1 MLPSLTV
8 AFLIGLVCGAQVP
21 FFPLSTLTV
30 LLVLAVA
37 LSLVERAGMWSV
49 QSALVLYVTVLSGVI
64 YWSLATASPSHH
76 LSSVVHS
83 SEATVMTGRVI
94 VPVQYG
100 AGRQTIILETDE
112 GTHPPARL
120 RLVWR
125 NPGFALHHGD
135 RVTVHGRYHPPQG
148 GLNPGGFDY
157 AAYLEHQGIDL
168 VGTIAGTQ
176 AVTLLESGSGSS
188 RWCVWNKIDHWRTSI
203 REASIQS
210 LHQPALGIVL
220 GMIIGERGYIEQELQ
235 DWFMATGTVHLLSIS
250 GSHLGLVGAVVYW
263 IVKLFIVRMPTTIVL
278 TITRRLTL
286 SQLAMLVTWPAVV
299 LYTLLAGAELA
310 TVRSLVMITMAMVAV
325 WLGHDRHLHHTM
337 AIALFLIV
345 WHDPRAIF
353 DISFQLSFLSVF
365 VMIQMISLTAPW
377 DQEPIQDENGWGSR
391 AARYGTSALSFS
403 AVLTMTTFPLVAF
416 YFNQVPWLG
425 MLTNLVAIPLTG
437 FILVPFGLCLAIW
450 TLLTGSHVLAWG
462 QGLEDAFMW
471 LIDGVR
477 WFATLPGA
485 QWPVAAPSV
494 PTMMLFYSGV
504 LTASFT
510 TLSKQWR
517 IAGASLA
524 LALIVWW
531 LVPLGSRS
539 DGDHWRVTFLDV
551 GQGDSALV
559 ELPDGQTVLIDG
571 GARSDRFDM
580 GRSVV
585 APFLWNRGV
594 SHIDHVIGTHQQLD
608 HVGGLIWILQ
618 HLSVGQFW
626 DQGVER
632 EEHFVTDLTAALQS
646 RGIPKRTAI
655 QGQEVL
661 NRGPCHLTIL
671 NPQQDARPALSMS
684 LHTGTEL
691 NNRSIVSRLECGAH
705 SILFAADIETS
716 GLHQLPEGGHQP
728 VTVLKVPHHGARSS
742 LDQDWIRQ
750 IQPKYAII
758 SVGSTN
764 PYGHPAPGVIK
775 MYEDQAMAV
784 YRTDRDGAVW
794 VQGRVSHNDLTV
806 TSMRELLIQPIDL
819 FTCPWRCE
827 QQNWQRVLTTITL
840 SFR

>member
-1 MLPSLTV
+1 MLPSLAV

-21 FFPLSTLTV
+21 FFPLSVLTA
-30 LLVLAVA
+30 LLAIAVA
-37 LSLVERAGMWSV
+37 LSLVERAGSLNIP
-49 QSALVLYVTVLSGVI
+49 STLVLYLTVLSGII
-64 YWSLATASPSHH
+64 YWSLAAAPPSH
-76 LSSVVHS
+76 LPSAVVHA
-83 SEATVMTGRVI
+83 SEATVVTGRVI
-94 VPVQYG
+94 VPVQHG
-100 AGRQTIILETDE
+100 AERQTIILQTDE
-112 GTHPPARL
+112 GMHPSARL

-135 RVTVHGRYHPPQG
+135 RITVQGRYHPPRG

-168 VGTIAGTQ
+168 VGTIVGAQ
-176 AVTLLESGSGSS
+176 AVTLLESGAVSS
-188 RWCVWNKIDHWRTSI
+188 RWCIWNKIDHWRTSI

-250 GSHLGLVGAVVYW
+250 GSHLGLVAAVVYW
-263 IVKLFIVRMPTTIVL
+263 IVKLLIVRMPTTIVL
-278 TITRRLTL
+278 TITRRVTL
-286 SQLAMLVTWPAVV
+286 SQLAMLVTWPAVA

-310 TVRSLVMITMAMVAV
+310 TVRSLVMMTMAMVAV
-325 WLGHDRHLHHTM
+325 WLGHDRHLKHTM
-337 AIALFLIV
+337 AIAVLLIV

-365 VMIQMISLTAPW
+365 VMIQMISFIEPW
-377 DQEPIQDENGWGSR
+377 GKEPIQDEKGWWAR
-391 AARYGTSALSFS
+391 AAHYGASALSFS
-403 AVLTMTTFPLVAF
+403 AVLTVTTFPLVAF

-425 MLTNLVAIPLTG
+425 VLTNLVAIPLTG

-450 TLLTGSHVLAWG
+450 TLLTGSDVLAWG

-471 LIDGVR
+471 LVNGVH
-477 WFATLPGA
+477 WFATIPGA

-494 PTMMLFYSGV
+494 PTMLLFYSGV
-504 LTASFT
+504 LTASFI

-531 LVPLGSRS
+531 LAPLGSRS

-571 GARSDRFDM
+571 GARYDRFDM

-594 SHIDHVIGTHQQLD
+594 SHLDHVIGTHQQLD

-632 EEHFVTDLTAALQS
+632 QEHFVTDLTTALQS
-646 RGIPKRTAI
+646 RGIPKRTAM

-661 NRGPCHLTIL
+661 TSGPCRLTIL
-671 NPQQDARPALSMS
+671 NPQQNARPVTPISV
-684 LHTGTEL
+684 HTGTEL
-691 NNRSIVSRLECGAH
+691 NNHSIVSRLECGVH
-705 SILFAADIETS
+705 SILFAADMETS
-716 GLHQLPEGGHQP
+716 GLHQLPERGHQP

-742 LDQDWIRQ
+742 LDQDWIRRIKPQ
-750 IQPKYAII
+750 YAII

-764 PYGHPAPGVIK
+764 PYGHPAPAVIK
-775 MYEDQAMAV
+775 SYEDQAIAV
-784 YRTDRDGAVW
+784 YRTDHDGAVW

-806 TSMRELLIQPIDL
+806 TSMRELVIQPIDL

-827 QQNWQRVLTTITL
+827 QQNWQRVLTIST
-840 SFR
+840 SRFR